1 VSQDDRR
8 TVRTFYMMYDV
19 LAPRIVNAHITG
31 DLCNM
36 TLVKFLNVSSSRAN
50 DIVHVLVA
58 LLSLNTYLQ

>member
-1 VSQDDRR
+1 
-8 TVRTFYMMYDV
+8 MMYDV